1 MAKTFSVSIAFDKD
15 SLAKLDALARADE
28 RSRSWMVRKLIKTA
42 SEVRDPK
49 SAMEA
54 SGHE

>member
-1 MAKTFSVSIAFDKD
+1 MAKTFSVSISFDEE

-28 RSRSWMVRKLIKTA
+28 RSRSWMIRKLIKTA